1 MIRLAAPRLARA
13 LAFLTLAAATFG
25 APDAHAVPGPTAV
38 TITQFKFETAEVTID
53 AGAAIQWTNRDQTIH
68 NIVSKDGKFASPG
81 LDTGDTWTYTFAQ
94 PGDYP
99 YFCALHPHMTGI
111 IHVRAHA

>member
-1 MIRLAAPRLARA
+1 MIRFAASRRA
-13 LAFLTLAAATFG
+13 LAFTCLALTAATFG
-25 APDAHAVPGPTAV
+25 ATEAQAVPGPTAV